1 MSDERGLSAKQ
12 EAFCVAVEI
21 DGLSQRQAYI
31 KAYGRGNYSDESID
45 IKACRLAKR
54 DKVRIRL
61 EELRSTVQD
70 RASWS
75 KLDMVKS
82 LKEIA
87 EACKSAVIPIYDKD
101 GELIKEK
108 VDAASRGVAVKAID
122 TAAKLLGYN
131 APQKMEV
138 SGAIQVPENIAELTT
153 EELRAIAGITV
164 PECT

>member
-1 MSDERGLSAKQ
+1 MTLDQVKSDLKEIQYYYSKQ
-12 EAFCVAVEI
+12 KDL
-21 DGLSQRQAYI
+21 DG
-31 KAYGRGNYSDESID
+31 
-45 IKACRLAKR
+45 
-54 DKVRIRL
+54 
-61 EELRSTVQD
+61 
-70 RASWS
+70 ASRT
-75 KLDMVKS
+75 VKS

-87 EACKSAVIPIYDKD
+87 EECKSAVIPIYDKD

-138 SGAIQVPENIAELTT
+138 SGTIQVPENIAELTT

-164 PECT
+164 PECTETTEYAEEHE